1 MSPLKALSVKIVR
14 YLNVLMLVTAAAFAS
29 PAAEP
34 GIPPKDSAAI
44 RVMSFNVRCTGV
56 RGHSR
61 GERVDSVIQTIEAVS
76 PDLLGVQEATPEWMA
91 DLAARLPAYGF
102 VGVGRDDGVNKGE
115 YSAIFYL
122 KERFE
127 PADSGTFWLSDT
139 PDVPSR
145 SWNSFLHRICTWA
158 VFNDRVS
165 GGTFLHMNTHF
176 DNAFT
181 PRKNSVPLILELA
194 ARYDDMPVICTGDFN
209 TPEVSPL
216 YPVLL
221 GGTLNNAKFLAA
233 DTMSV
238 ITTTGGYPLKRLG
251 CFAVDHILVN
261 SRVEPLVYRVVTGT
275 FDGML
280 PSDHYPLYCDVML
293 HAE

>member
-34 GIPPKDSAAI
+34 GIGPKGSAAV
-44 RVMSFNVRCTGV
+44 RVMSFNVRCTSV

-61 GERVDSVIQTIEAVS
+61 LERVDSVIQTIEAVN

-91 DLAARLPAYGF
+91 DLSARLTAYAF
-102 VGVGRDDGVNKGE
+102 VGVGRDDGANRGE

-139 PDVPSR
+139 PDTPSR
-145 SWNSFLHRICTWA
+145 SWNSFFHRICTWA
-158 VFNDRVS
+158 VLRDRQT
-165 GGTFLHMNTHF
+165 GLELLHMNTHF
-176 DNAFT
+176 DNALI
-181 PRKNSVPLILELA
+181 PRKNSVPLILDMA
-194 ARYDDMPVICTGDFN
+194 ARYDELPVICTGDFN

-216 YPVLL
+216 YPALL
-221 GGTLNNAKFLAA
+221 GGTLGNAKYLAG

-261 SRVEPLVYRVVTGT
+261 AKAEPLVYRVVTGM

-280 PSDHYPLYCDVML
+280 PSDHYPLYCDMML
-293 HAE
+293 RFE